1 MSGGEYNN
9 LGHHVYIRNG
19 DGTYDEIG
27 QMPEIPKFAEGGIVN
42 NSKILCLV
50 NGESYEIPF
59 KINPKAMHKLK
70 RTIMKGMGFTNN
82 YLKMHGLPMFRRYR
96 K

>member
-1 MSGGEYNN
+1 MGGGEYNN
-9 LGHHVYIRNG
+9 LGHHVYIRNE

-42 NSKILCLV
+42 NAKIPFLGH
-50 NGESYEIPF
+50 GESYEIPL
-59 KINPKAMHKLK
+59 KIKPKSMYKLK
-70 RTIMKGMGFTNN
+70 RSIMTGIGFTNN
-82 YLKMHGLPMFRRYR
+82 YLKMHGLPMFRRYG